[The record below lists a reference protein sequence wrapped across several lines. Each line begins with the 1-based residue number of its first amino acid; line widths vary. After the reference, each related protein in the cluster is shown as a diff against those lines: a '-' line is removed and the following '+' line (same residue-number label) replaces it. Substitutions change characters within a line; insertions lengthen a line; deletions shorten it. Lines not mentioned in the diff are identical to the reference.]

1 MGYAQCGSPK
11 RFTSSGVIGSTA
23 QSASE
28 GGASTR
34 VRSINKIAGLIV
46 SSAGVAGFVRL
57 YDGDSAD
64 ATKLKMTVRINIT
77 DGSVVVPLDFR
88 IKGQGYVEISA
99 AGIEATLILV

>member
-23 QSASE
+23 QTAAA
-28 GGASTR
+28 GGESTR

-46 SSAGVAGFVRL
+46 SSAGVAGYVRI
-57 YDGDSAD
+57 YDGNAVD

-77 DGSVVVPLDFR
+77 DSSKVVPLDFR